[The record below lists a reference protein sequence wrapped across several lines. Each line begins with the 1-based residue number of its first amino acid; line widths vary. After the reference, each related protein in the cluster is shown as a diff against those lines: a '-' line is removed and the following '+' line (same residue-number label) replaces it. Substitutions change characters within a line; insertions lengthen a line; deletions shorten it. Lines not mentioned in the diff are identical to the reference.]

1 MKLEVHKRLAELS
14 TSSGKEYGKL
24 VQKLLAIALLE
35 AGAESLT
42 DRSTQGIDLE
52 AMFRGKKRAIEV
64 KTTES
69 GTVSLGKKDL
79 EGLAA
84 READGARAYI
94 AVLGNRFLDEWTFAR
109 FHAGELQPSQNYSIT
124 QLRPYRDREL
134 ERAVAKPFADA
145 VLKHADAA
153 ARGGQRALDEVL
165 AAHPA
170 YRRA

>member
-1 MKLEVHKRLAELS
+1 MKLEVHQRLSDLS
-14 TSSGKEYGKL
+14 AASEKEYGKL

-69 GTVSLGKKDL
+69 GMVSLGKKDL

-84 READGARAYI
+84 READGARAYV

-109 FHAGELQPSQNYSIT
+109 FHAGELQPSQSYSLT
-124 QLRPYRDREL
+124 QLRPYRDHEM

-153 ARGGQRALDEVL
+153 ARGGQPALDAIL
-165 AAHPA
+165 GAHPE

>member
-1 MKLEVHKRLAELS
+1 MKLEVHQRLSELS
-14 TSSGKEYGKL
+14 AASQKEYGKL

-35 AGAESLT
+35 AGGEELT

-52 AMFRGKKRAIEV
+52 ATFRGKRRAIEV

-69 GTVSLGKKDL
+69 GAISLGKKDL

-84 READGARAYI
+84 REAGGARAYV

-109 FHAGELQPSQNYSIT
+109 FHAGELQPSQSYSIT
-124 QLRPYRDREL
+124 QLRPYREPEL
-134 ERAVAKPFADA
+134 ERAVLKPFADA
-145 VLKHADAA
+145 VLAHADAA
-153 ARGGQRALDEVL
+153 VRGGQHALDAIL
-165 AAHPA
+165 ASHPQ

>member
-1 MKLEVHKRLAELS
+1 MKLEVHQRLSDLS
-14 TSSGKEYGKL
+14 AATEKEYGKL
-24 VQKLLAIALLE
+24 VQKLLALALLE
-35 AGAESLT
+35 AGAEGLT

-52 AMFRGKKRAIEV
+52 ATIKGKRRAIEV

-69 GTVSLGKKDL
+69 GAISLGKKDL

-84 READGARAYI
+84 REKDGARAYI

-109 FHAGELQPSQNYSIT
+109 FHPGELQPSQSYSIT
-124 QLRPYRDREL
+124 QLRPYRDHEL
-134 ERAVAKPFADA
+134 ERGIARFFDEM
-145 VLKHADAA
+145 VLTHADAA

-165 AAHPA
+165 AAHPQ

>member
-1 MKLEVHKRLAELS
+1 MKLDVHQRLSDLS
-14 TSSGKEYGKL
+14 AATGKEYGKL
-24 VQKLLAIALLE
+24 VQKLLGIALLE

-42 DRSTQGIDLE
+42 DRCTQGIDLE
-52 AMFRGKKRAIEV
+52 ATFRGKKRAIEV

-69 GTVSLGKKDL
+69 GAVSLGKKDL

-84 READGARAYI
+84 READGMRSYV

-109 FHAGELQPSQNYSIT
+109 FHAGELTPSQSYSIT
-124 QLRPYRDREL
+124 QLRPYRDSEM
-134 ERAVAKPFADA
+134 ERAVARPFVDA

-153 ARGGQRALDEVL
+153 ARGGQSALDAVL

>member
-1 MKLEVHKRLAELS
+1 MKLEVHQRLSDLS
-14 TSSGKEYGKL
+14 AATGKEYGKL

-35 AGAESLT
+35 AGAEGLT

-52 AMFRGKKRAIEV
+52 ATIKGKRRAIEV

-69 GTVSLGKKDL
+69 GAVTLGKKDL

-84 READGARAYI
+84 KEADGARAYV

-109 FHAGELQPSQNYSIT
+109 FHKGELQPSQSYSVT
-124 QLRPYRDREL
+124 QLRPYRDHEL
-134 ERAVAKPFADA
+134 ERSVARHFDEA
-145 VLKHADAA
+145 VLAHADAA
-153 ARGGQRALDEVL
+153 ARGGQPALDAVL
-165 AAHPA
+165 GAHPQ

>member
-1 MKLEVHKRLAELS
+1 MKLEVHQRLSELS
-14 TSSGKEYGKL
+14 TATGKEYGKL

-35 AGAESLT
+35 AGAEGLT

-52 AMFRGKKRAIEV
+52 ATIKGKRRAIEV

-69 GTVSLGKKDL
+69 GAVSLGKKDL

-84 READGARAYI
+84 REEGGARAYV

-109 FHAGELQPSQNYSIT
+109 FHKGELQSSQSYSIT

-134 ERAVAKPFADA
+134 ERSVAKPFADA
-145 VLKHADAA
+145 VLAHADAA
-153 ARGGQRALDEVL
+153 ARGGQPALDAVL
-165 AAHPA
+165 AAHPQ